1 MKEEIR
7 QDGKTVLSSEDGSYS
22 CIVKGKTSQRDLYLR
37 QRRQDRYDEKQAR
50 YQDRGIRDR
59 HR

>member
-22 CIVKGKTSQRDLYLR
+22 CIVKGKTSSGTYTFDNDAKTVTMKSKLGSRPW
-37 QRRQDRYDEKQAR
+37 
-50 YQDRGIRDR
+50 
-59 HR
+59 HT